1 MKRFG
6 EGYKVLI
13 ADDEPIILERLS
25 LNLTKVGFEVV
36 GLAETGRQALD
47 LYEKTSPDIIISD
60 IAMPVLSGIELL
72 ETIRLGDKTV
82 KFIFLTGYSEFN
94 YAMSALKHDA
104 SDYLL
109 KPLDSKK
116 LFDVLQKIIDKIEE
130 EEELE
135 SLIKENEILKEGS
148 LIYKFL
154 SDGTISPEMKGETR
168 SWLEAPDGIRMLMI
182 YGKIDQI
189 ETEERMYLMEND
201 NYIMFFK
208 RGRRDIEK
216 ICSSTSYSALG
227 VPCKTGKELRES
239 YRVLR
244 RTLLNRFFSPDRHF
258 YKYEISQKA
267 DKDKVQALDQ
277 QNRKLIQNHK
287 IKELI
292 ELIDIEIRELKTPE
306 NLEYFVYLIK
316 GLILRGAE
324 KSLGSI
330 SINHSPIWILERF
343 SDIESFSTWVKTLIA
358 KIYAPNGGKTE
369 LDLPSRVKQYLDENY
384 TSSLSL
390 ETIAV
395 NVFAHPNY
403 ISTKFKEAMGLTV
416 TEYLCSLRLARAE
429 ELLTTTSLTCKKISL
444 IVGFQDQFYFCKCF
458 KKQYGVTPTSL
469 QKKR

>member
-1 MKRFG
+1 MKKFG

-13 ADDEPIILERLS
+13 ADDEPIIIERLA
-25 LNLTKVGFEVV
+25 LNLKKVGFEIT
-36 GLAETGRQALD
+36 GLAETGKQALD
-47 LYEKTSPDIIISD
+47 LYKETSPDIIISD
-60 IAMPVLSGIELL
+60 IAMPIISGIELL
-72 ETIRLGDKTV
+72 ETIRLEDKMV
-82 KFIFLTGYSEFN
+82 KFIFFTGYSEFN

-116 LFDVLQKIIDKIEE
+116 LFDVLQKVIDKIEE

-135 SLIKENEILKEGS
+135 SLIKENEILKDGS
-148 LIYKFL
+148 LIYNFL
-154 SDGTISPEMKGETR
+154 SDGTVSSEMKSETK
-168 SWLEAPDGIRMLMI
+168 SWIEDPDGIRMLMI

-189 ETEERMYLMEND
+189 ETEENLYLMEND

-208 RGRRDIEK
+208 KGRRDIDK
-216 ICSSTSYSALG
+216 LCSSLSYSALG
-227 VPCKTGKELRES
+227 IPCHTGKDLRES

-244 RTLLNRFFSPDRHF
+244 RTLLNRFFFPEKHF
-258 YKYEISQKA
+258 YKYETSQKA

-277 QNRKLIQNHK
+277 QNQKLIQNHK
-287 IKELI
+287 FEELA

-316 GLILRGAE
+316 GLLLRGSD
-324 KSLGSI
+324 KNLGPI

-343 SDIESFSTWVKTLIA
+343 SDIESFSAWLQTLIL
-358 KIYAPNGGKTE
+358 KIYSPKGGKAD

-403 ISTKFKEAMGLTV
+403 ISTKFKEEMGVTV
-416 TEYLCSLRLARAE
+416 TEYLCSIRLTRAK
-429 ELLTTTSLTCKKISL
+429 ELLTTTNLTCKKISL